1 MARRDEGSAEI
12 VLLALIAV
20 VGLGALLLLGP
31 MYNIYSKTQNGRAM
45 LQEAESTR
53 QVRVYEAKAKKEAA
67 TLEADAEVARAEGV
81 AKANKIIGDS
91 LKGNPEYL
99 KYLYITGLQDQDG
112 KQGEKTVVYIPTDG
126 LVPLPISESQR
137 VK

>member
-1 MARRDEGSAEI
+1 MKNDSAPVI
-12 VLLALIAV
+12 IF
-20 VGLGALLLLGP
+20 GLGATLVFGLFLIGGP
-31 MYNIYSKTQNGRAM
+31 QYNIYSKTQNGRAM

-67 TLEADAEVARAEGV
+67 VLEADAEVARAEGV

-99 KYLYITGLQDQDG
+99 KYLYITGLQDQEG

-126 LVPLPISESQR
+126 LVPLPISEAQR
-137 VK
+137 AK

>member
-1 MARRDEGSAEI
+1 MRKDNGSAEV
-12 VLLALIAV
+12 VLVLVVALFGLASLFWI
-20 VGLGALLLLGP
+20 GP
-31 MYNIYSKTQNGRAM
+31 QYNIYSKTQNGKAM

-67 TLEADAEVARAEGV
+67 ILEADAEVARAEGV

-99 KYLYITGLQDQDG
+99 KYLYITGLQDQEG

-126 LVPLPISESQR
+126 LVPLPISESGR

>member
-1 MARRDEGSAEI
+1 MRKDNGSAEVVH
-12 VLLALIAV
+12 VLVVALFGLASLFWI
-20 VGLGALLLLGP
+20 GP
-31 MYNIYSKTQNGRAM
+31 QYNIYSKTQNGKAM

-67 TLEADAEVARAEGV
+67 VLEADAEVARAEGV

-99 KYLYITGLQDQDG
+99 KYLYITGLQDQEG
-112 KQGEKTVVYIPTDG
+112 EQGEKTVVYIPTDG
-126 LVPLPISESQR
+126 LVPLPISESGR

>member
-1 MARRDEGSAEI
+1 MKND
-12 VLLALIAV
+12 LAPLIII
-20 VGLGALLLLGP
+20 GLGSTLVFGLFLIGGP
-31 MYNIYSKTQNGRAM
+31 QYNIYSKTQNGRAM

-67 TLEADAEVARAEGV
+67 VLEADAEVARAEGV

-99 KYLYITGLQDQDG
+99 KYLYITGLQDQEG

-126 LVPLPISESQR
+126 LVPLPISEAQR
-137 VK
+137 AK

>member
-1 MARRDEGSAEI
+1 MRKDNGSAEVVH
-12 VLLALIAV
+12 VLVVALFGLASLFWI
-20 VGLGALLLLGP
+20 GP
-31 MYNIYSKTQNGRAM
+31 QYNIYSKTQNGKAM

-67 TLEADAEVARAEGV
+67 VLEADAEVARAEGV

-99 KYLYITGLQDQDG
+99 KYLYITGLQDQEG

-126 LVPLPISESQR
+126 LVPLPISESGR

>member
-1 MARRDEGSAEI
+1 MRDENSFAPVALVI
-12 VLLALIAV
+12 VVVLLGFAC
-20 VGLGALLLLGP
+20 LLWLGP
-31 MYNIYSKTQNGRAM
+31 QYNIYSKTQNGKAM

-67 TLEADAEVARAEGV
+67 VLEADAEVARAEGV

-99 KYLYITGLQDQDG
+99 KYLYITGLQDQEG

-126 LVPLPISESQR
+126 LVPLPISESGR

>member
-1 MARRDEGSAEI
+1 MRKDNGSAEV
-12 VLLALIAV
+12 VLVLVVALFGLASLFWI
-20 VGLGALLLLGP
+20 GP
-31 MYNIYSKTQNGRAM
+31 QYNIYSKTQNGKAM

-67 TLEADAEVARAEGV
+67 VLEADAEVARAEGV

-99 KYLYITGLQDQDG
+99 KYLYITGLQDQEG

-126 LVPLPISESQR
+126 LVPLPISESGR

>member
-1 MARRDEGSAEI
+1 MKND
-12 VLLALIAV
+12 LAPVIII
-20 VGLGALLLLGP
+20 GLGATLVFSLFLIGGP
-31 MYNIYSKTQNGRAM
+31 QYNIYSKTQNGRAM

-67 TLEADAEVARAEGV
+67 VLEADAEVARAEGV

-99 KYLYITGLQDQDG
+99 KYLYITGLQDQEG

-126 LVPLPISESQR
+126 LVPLPISEAQR
-137 VK
+137 AK

>member
-1 MARRDEGSAEI
+1 MRDENSFAPVALVI
-12 VLLALIAV
+12 VVVLLGFAS
-20 VGLGALLLLGP
+20 LLWLGP
-31 MYNIYSKTQNGRAM
+31 QYNIYSKTQNGKAM

-67 TLEADAEVARAEGV
+67 VLEADAEVARAEGV

-99 KYLYITGLQDQDG
+99 KYLYITGLQDQEG

-126 LVPLPISESQR
+126 LVPLPISESGR

>member
-1 MARRDEGSAEI
+1 MKRDSGSTE
-12 VLLALIAV
+12 
-20 VGLGALLLLGP
+20 LLLLGLGVVVVFGAFLFFGP
-31 MYNIYSKTQNGRAM
+31 MYNVYSKSQNGRAM

-99 KYLYITGLQDQDG
+99 KYLYITGLQDQEG

>member
-1 MARRDEGSAEI
+1 MRKDNGSAEV
-12 VLLALIAV
+12 VLVLVIALFGLASLFWI
-20 VGLGALLLLGP
+20 GP
-31 MYNIYSKTQNGRAM
+31 QYNIYSKTQNGKAM

-67 TLEADAEVARAEGV
+67 VLEADAEVARAEGV

-99 KYLYITGLQDQDG
+99 KYLYITGLQDQEG

-126 LVPLPISESQR
+126 LVPLPISESGR

>member
-1 MARRDEGSAEI
+1 MRKDSGSAEV
-12 VLLALIAV
+12 VLVLVVALFGLASLFWI
-20 VGLGALLLLGP
+20 GP
-31 MYNIYSKTQNGRAM
+31 QYNIYSKTQNGKAM

-67 TLEADAEVARAEGV
+67 VLEADAEVARAEGV

-99 KYLYITGLQDQDG
+99 KYLYITGLQDQEG

-126 LVPLPISESQR
+126 LVPLPISESGR

>member
-1 MARRDEGSAEI
+1 MRKDNGSAEV
-12 VLLALIAV
+12 VLVLVVALFGLASLFWI
-20 VGLGALLLLGP
+20 GP
-31 MYNIYSKTQNGRAM
+31 QYNIYSKTQNGKAM

-67 TLEADAEVARAEGV
+67 VLEADAEVARAE
-81 AKANKIIGDS
+81 ANKIIGDS

-99 KYLYITGLQDQDG
+99 KYLYITGLQDQEG

-126 LVPLPISESQR
+126 LVPLPISESGR

>member
-1 MARRDEGSAEI
+1 MRDENSFAPVALVI
-12 VLLALIAV
+12 VVVLLGFAC
-20 VGLGALLLLGP
+20 LLWLGP
-31 MYNIYSKTQNGRAM
+31 QYNIYSKTQNGKAM

-53 QVRVYEAKAKKEAA
+53 QVRVYDAKAKKEAA
-67 TLEADAEVARAEGV
+67 VLEADAEVARAEGV

-99 KYLYITGLQDQDG
+99 KYLYITGLQDQEG

-126 LVPLPISESQR
+126 LVPLPISESGR

>member
-1 MARRDEGSAEI
+1 MRKDNGSAEV
-12 VLLALIAV
+12 VLVLVVALFALASLFWI
-20 VGLGALLLLGP
+20 GP
-31 MYNIYSKTQNGRAM
+31 QYNIYSKTQNGKAM

-67 TLEADAEVARAEGV
+67 VLEADAEVARAEGV

-99 KYLYITGLQDQDG
+99 KYLYITGLQDQEG

-126 LVPLPISESQR
+126 LVPLPISESGR

>member
-1 MARRDEGSAEI
+1 MKND
-12 VLLALIAV
+12 LAPVIII
-20 VGLGALLLLGP
+20 GLGATLVFGLFLIGGP
-31 MYNIYSKTQNGRAM
+31 QYNIYSKTQNGRAM

-67 TLEADAEVARAEGV
+67 VLEADAEVARAEGV

-99 KYLYITGLQDQDG
+99 KYLYITGLQDQEG

-126 LVPLPISESQR
+126 LVPLPISEAQR
-137 VK
+137 AK

>member
-1 MARRDEGSAEI
+1 MKND
-12 VLLALIAV
+12 LAPIIII
-20 VGLGALLLLGP
+20 GLGATLVFGLFLIGGP
-31 MYNIYSKTQNGRAM
+31 QYNIYSKTQNGRAM

-67 TLEADAEVARAEGV
+67 VLEADAEVARAEGV

-99 KYLYITGLQDQDG
+99 KYLYITGLQDQEG
-112 KQGEKTVVYIPTDG
+112 NQGEKTVVYIPTDG
-126 LVPLPISESQR
+126 LVPLPISEAQR
-137 VK
+137 AK

>member
-1 MARRDEGSAEI
+1 MRDENGFATVALVVVV
-12 VLLALIAV
+12 VLLGFAALFW
-20 VGLGALLLLGP
+20 LGP
-31 MYNIYSKTQNGRAM
+31 QYNIYSKTQNGKAM

-67 TLEADAEVARAEGV
+67 VLEADAEVARAEGV

-99 KYLYITGLQDQDG
+99 KYLYITGLQDQEG

-126 LVPLPISESQR
+126 LVPLPISESGR

>member
-1 MARRDEGSAEI
+1 MKND
-12 VLLALIAV
+12 LAPIIII
-20 VGLGALLLLGP
+20 GLGATLVFGLFLIGGP
-31 MYNIYSKTQNGRAM
+31 QYNIYSKTQNGRAM

-67 TLEADAEVARAEGV
+67 VLEADAEVARAEGV

-99 KYLYITGLQDQDG
+99 KYLYITGLQDQEG

-126 LVPLPISESQR
+126 LVPLPISEAQR
-137 VK
+137 AK

>member
-1 MARRDEGSAEI
+1 MRKDNGSAEV
-12 VLLALIAV
+12 VLVLVVALFGLASLFWI
-20 VGLGALLLLGP
+20 GP
-31 MYNIYSKTQNGRAM
+31 QYNIYSKTQNGKAM

-67 TLEADAEVARAEGV
+67 VLEADAEVARAEGV

-99 KYLYITGLQDQDG
+99 KYLYITGLQDQEG
-112 KQGEKTVVYIPTDG
+112 RQGEKTVVYIPTDG
-126 LVPLPISESQR
+126 LVPLPISESGR

>member
-1 MARRDEGSAEI
+1 MRDENGFAAVALVFVV
-12 VLLALIAV
+12 VLLGFA
-20 VGLGALLLLGP
+20 GLFWLGP
-31 MYNIYSKTQNGRAM
+31 QYNIYSKTQNGKAM

-67 TLEADAEVARAEGV
+67 VLEADAEVARAEGV

-91 LKGNPEYL
+91 LKGNLEYL
-99 KYLYITGLQDQDG
+99 KYLYITGLQDQEG

-126 LVPLPISESQR
+126 LVPLPISESGR
-137 VK
+137 IK

>member
-1 MARRDEGSAEI
+1 MKDD
-12 VLLALIAV
+12 LAPV
-20 VGLGALLLLGP
+20 VAIGALAVIVFGIFLVGGP
-31 MYNIYSKTQNGRAM
+31 QYNIYSKTQNGRAM

-67 TLEADAEVARAEGV
+67 VLEADAEVARAEGV

-99 KYLYITGLQDQDG
+99 KYLYITGLQDQEG
-112 KQGEKTVVYIPTDG
+112 NQGEKTVVYIPTDG
-126 LVPLPISESQR
+126 LVPLPISESGR

>member
-1 MARRDEGSAEI
+1 MRKDNGSAEV
-12 VLLALIAV
+12 VLVLVVALFGLASLFWI
-20 VGLGALLLLGP
+20 GP
-31 MYNIYSKTQNGRAM
+31 QYNIYSKTQNGKAM
-45 LQEAESTR
+45 LQGAESTR

-67 TLEADAEVARAEGV
+67 VLEADAEVARAEGV

-99 KYLYITGLQDQDG
+99 KYLYITGLQDQEG

-126 LVPLPISESQR
+126 LVPLPISESGR

>member
-1 MARRDEGSAEI
+1 MRKDNGSAEVI
-12 VLLALIAV
+12 LVLVVALFGLASLFWI
-20 VGLGALLLLGP
+20 GP
-31 MYNIYSKTQNGRAM
+31 QYNIYSKTQNGKAM

-67 TLEADAEVARAEGV
+67 VLEADAEVARAEGV

-99 KYLYITGLQDQDG
+99 KYLYITGLQDQEG

-126 LVPLPISESQR
+126 LVPLPISESGR